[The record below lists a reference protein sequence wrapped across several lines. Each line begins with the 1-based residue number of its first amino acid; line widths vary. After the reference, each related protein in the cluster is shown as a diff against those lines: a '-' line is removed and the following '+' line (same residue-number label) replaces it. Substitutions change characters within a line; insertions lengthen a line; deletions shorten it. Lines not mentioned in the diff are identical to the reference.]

1 MNEWKKA
8 NIHTN
13 LFDDSTSRAENHL
26 KFKGMRGC
34 QSVFSILSKL
44 NNSYKKYIENFFREK
59 LKLRST
65 PLFIDFRE
73 SDNPF
78 RGKPNLLTSKQKKKR
93 TRMIKRSK
101 K

>member
-1 MNEWKKA
+1 
-8 NIHTN
+8 
-13 LFDDSTSRAENHL
+13 
-26 KFKGMRGC
+26 MRGTGAG
-34 QSVFSILSKL
+34 QHYFPGQLPGPAGPPGDPTGWVDITIPSIDIKTPSMLS
-44 NNSYKKYIENFFREK
+44 IENFFREK

-78 RGKPNLLTSKQKKKR
+78 KGKPNLLTSKQKKKR

>member
-1 MNEWKKA
+1 MSGRFRPKMRYVHQGGKNPPLLIVHG
-8 NIHTN
+8 NN
-13 LFDDSTSRAENHL
+13 L
-26 KFKGMRGC
+26 K
-34 QSVFSILSKL
+34 KL

-78 RGKPNLLTSKQKKKR
+78 KDKPNLLTSKQKKKR